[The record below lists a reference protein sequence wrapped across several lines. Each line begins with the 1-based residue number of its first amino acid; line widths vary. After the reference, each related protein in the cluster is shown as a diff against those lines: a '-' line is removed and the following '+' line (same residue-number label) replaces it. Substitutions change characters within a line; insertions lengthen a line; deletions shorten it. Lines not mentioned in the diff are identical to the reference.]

1 MLRKVLAWQLK
12 GWQFHSSTLMF
23 VDHVQCLFYK
33 SGILF
38 FFFARCLVQLGQRL
52 PNLVGLWRST
62 GTFQALDATGGFV
75 CCFSIIKRR
84 SDSFQPTVRWKI
96 TNDYHLSLS
105 IEPRSLWCVKLN
117 CFHLL
122 ATNNSGTLAN
132 PQNVIFTHKT
142 NYVTVQTV
150 WKSPRQYA
158 WSCLW

>member
-23 VDHVQCLFYK
+23 VDHVQCLFFYK

-38 FFFARCLVQLGQRL
+38 FFFARCFVQLGQRL
-52 PNLVGLWRST
+52 SNLVGLWRST

-75 CCFSIIKRR
+75 CCFSVIKLR

-96 TNDYHLSLS
+96 S
-105 IEPRSLWCVKLN
+105 PRSPMTSFCHQALVWEIELL
-117 CFHLL
+117 HLL
-122 ATNNSGTLAN
+122 AKNNGGTLAY
-132 PQNVIFTHKT
+132 PQNIIFTHKT